1 MDFDEILRIVETS
14 PLAEAS
20 KAAIKQ
26 VVEKARPNGALSDE
40 EKEQILAIFELEEK
54 EVEFEVEEHS
64 ANVESLETYLKDLD
78 AAVEDAFKEL
88 EGLGGG
94 EDKDEDAAAAST

>member
-20 KAAIKQ
+20 KAAIKV
-26 VVEKARPNGALSDE
+26 VVEKARPNGSLSEE

-54 EVEFEVEEHS
+54 EVEFEIDDHR
-64 ANVESLETYLKDLD
+64 ADAESLEKYLRDLD
-78 AAVEDAFKEL
+78 AAVEEAFKEL
-88 EGLGGG
+88 EGAEEPEKGAGGNTP
-94 EDKDEDAAAAST
+94 S